1 MLPRVDTT
9 HRPTAS
15 IESPSAG
22 ASIGAT
28 KQEVASKLDQ
38 LVVGKSVR
46 GEILSRLDD
55 GTFFVKLAGVT
66 ARMALPQNTKVGD
79 SIPLTLVALTP
90 RPTFLLEGAQSNTTT
105 TAVFSRQDLIDS
117 FLQNTS
123 KENSS
128 SSAATSKLI
137 SSDLLAAGSGRAE
150 LVSLQQ
156 AIDVDGKSPP
166 VSPNDLA
173 GLSTSTSLSNAG
185 KLIDSLL
192 KEAQQQ
198 GATNALVG
206 KTALV
211 QIGEELLHPGKLAAH
226 LQQTISSSGL
236 FYEAH
241 IADWA
246 AGKLTLSD
254 LMREPQAQNAQAT
267 ILNSNSNTAAGEVPS
282 NMAQMIHLQL
292 DALEQQRIIWQG
304 KLLPELPMEWEI
316 RRDERQ
322 AQDGENDDG
331 ATSSWQSTV
340 RFELPQLGVVAATI
354 NMHAGHLQLLL
365 RTDTAET
372 VNSLQKHASVLADAL
387 KQTGS
392 SLDSF
397 SVKQDDEA

>member
-28 KQEVASKLDQ
+28 KQEVASKLGQ

-156 AIDVDGKSPP
+156 AIDVDGKSTS

-185 KLIDSLL
+185 KLIDTLL

-304 KLLPELPMEWEI
+304 KLLPDLPMEWEI

>member
-1 MLPRVDTT
+1 MLPRVDIT

-304 KLLPELPMEWEI
+304 KLLPDLPMEWEI

-322 AQDGENDDG
+322 AQDGENDDE

>member
-185 KLIDSLL
+185 KLIDTLL

-292 DALEQQRIIWQG
+292 DAFEQQRIAWQG
-304 KLLPELPMEWEI
+304 KLLPDLPMEWEI

>member
-9 HRPTAS
+9 HRPIAT
-15 IESPSAG
+15 IESPSTG

-28 KQEVASKLDQ
+28 KQEVASKLGQ
-38 LVVGKSVR
+38 LVVGKSIR

-137 SSDLLAAGSGRAE
+137 SSDLLATGSDRAE

-156 AIDVDGKSPP
+156 VIGVDGKSTT

-198 GATNALVG
+198 GAANALVG

-254 LMREPQAQNAQAT
+254 LMREPQAQNAHAA
-267 ILNSNSNTAAGEVPS
+267 ILNSNTAAGEGLS

-292 DALEQQRIIWQG
+292 DALEQQRIAWQG
-304 KLLPELPMEWEI
+304 KLLPDLPMEWEI
-316 RRDERQ
+316 RRDGRR
-322 AQDGENDDG
+322 AQDDENDDES
-331 ATSSWQSTV
+331 TSSWQSTV